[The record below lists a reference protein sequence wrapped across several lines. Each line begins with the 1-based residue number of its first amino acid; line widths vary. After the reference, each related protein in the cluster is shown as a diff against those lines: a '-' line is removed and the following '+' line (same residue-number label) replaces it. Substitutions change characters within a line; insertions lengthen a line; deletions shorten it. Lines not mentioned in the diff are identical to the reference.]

1 MSGHQ
6 AYRYVRYDRP
16 LAEKRAER
24 ASGGLPGCGPTSQT
38 SVTLRVDTVYPPES
52 ATESG
57 SRQRP
62 SQALWPPE
70 SPHAAPST
78 LRRHG
83 CPQLATLDEPGTPD
97 APWARSQIIRPAAS
111 RCLGGAGSS
120 DLGASRLRGPARR
133 EVVSRALR
141 EPSRPRSR
149 ARAPIPTPL
158 SISQRRRS
166 AQQPQQRQATRT

>member
-1 MSGHQ
+1 MSGGWQPRSTAPAAASAPHVNTT
-6 AYRYVRYDRP
+6 ARP
-16 LAEKRAER
+16 GLLTLGI
-24 ASGGLPGCGPTSQT
+24 SGQI
-38 SVTLRVDTVYPPES
+38 DPP
-52 ATESG
+52 ESG
-57 SRQRP
+57 SRLAP
-62 SQALWPPE
+62 VQALYAPPE

-158 SISQRRRS
+158 SISQRQRS
-166 AQQPQQRQATRT
+166 AQQPQQRQATRK